1 MANYDNWMAE
11 ALRLAKLGI
20 NTTTPNPAVGC
31 VLIGADGSLV
41 GQGYH
46 QQAGG
51 PHAEV
56 FALREAGDKARG
68 ATAYVTLE
76 PCNHHGRTG
85 PCSQALIDAGVQ
97 NLVYAMQDP
106 NPLVCGQGLAR
117 LRAAG
122 VQVIGPCMEA
132 EARELNRGFIK
143 RMAQG
148 RPFLTCKLAMSLDGR
163 TAMASGESKWITG
176 PAAREDVQTLRARS
190 CAIITGVGTVL
201 ADNPSLTWRS
211 HRSQGVTRQPMRVV
225 LDRHLRT
232 PLSAAILQ
240 EPGTTWLISP
250 NTVEASSPLAPF
262 VKNLP
267 DELPALLTWLGA
279 EGCNQVLLEAGAKLA
294 GRFLVAG
301 LIDELVVYLAP
312 TLMGSSALP
321 LFDVPLE
328 YMNQKIPLQIKSICP
343 VGDDWKIMVIPGESL
358 ADNI

>member
-1 MANYDNWMAE
+1 MANHEHWMGQALKLAE
-11 ALRLAKLGI
+11 QGI

-56 FALREAGDKARG
+56 FALRDAGDKARG

-76 PCNHHGRTG
+76 PCNHQGRTG
-85 PCSQALIDAGVQ
+85 PCSQALIDAGIKT
-97 NLVYAMQDP
+97 LVYAMQDP

-122 VQVIGPCMEA
+122 VEVIGPYLEA

-143 RMAQG
+143 RMTQG

-163 TAMASGESKWITG
+163 TAMANGQSKWITG

-190 CAIITGVGTVL
+190 CAIITGAGTVL
-201 ADNPSLTWRS
+201 ADNPSLTWRCN
-211 HRSQGVTRQPMRVV
+211 RPAGVSRQPVRIV

-232 PLSAAILQ
+232 PVSAAILQ

-250 NTVEASSPLAPF
+250 QTVAANSPLAPF

-267 DELPALLTWLGA
+267 DELPALMDWLGA

-294 GRFLVAG
+294 GRFLAAR

-312 TLMGSSALP
+312 TLMGSRALP
-321 LFDVPLE
+321 LFDLQLDHMSERIGLSIQSVSAVGVDLKITAVPKGPH
-328 YMNQKIPLQIKSICP
+328 Y
-343 VGDDWKIMVIPGESL
+343 
-358 ADNI
+358 